1 MEMSS
6 SIATRTLAPLALSIR
21 RPWAHLITAG
31 HKQVENRTWST
42 SYRGPVAIHAGQRW
56 DSAGTRLAADLGLAG
71 FAEAADYPVG
81 YLGVVELVDVHR
93 AAGCCAPWGQD
104 GEDGEDVFH
113 WVLEGAR
120 PFRMPVAGRG
130 RLGLY
135 AMPAVLELLGE
146 GPAIMAMVGP
156 AGAGK
161 STWIE
166 RHAPGVEVVSLDA
179 GRAALS
185 PHRCVCDQDPRV
197 TAHAVALA
205 VATATSA
212 VRAGRP
218 VLWDATN
225 ADGAARSLVTLLAA
239 ELAVRSVAVV
249 LLPPL
254 EVVLARNEARSARR
268 HVCGFSRRVPVEV
281 ITAMHSEI
289 TSAAPALS
297 SAWDEVVVADWQ
309 DVRARRPGREAAR

>member
-1 MEMSS
+1 
-6 SIATRTLAPLALSIR
+6 
-21 RPWAHLITAG
+21 
-31 HKQVENRTWST
+31 
-42 SYRGPVAIHAGQRW
+42 VA
-56 DSAGTRLAADLGLAG
+56 
-71 FAEAADYPVG
+71 
-81 YLGVVELVDVHR
+81 ELVDVHR

-104 GEDGEDVFH
+104 GEDVFH

-120 PFRMPVAGRG
+120 PFRVPVAGRG

-135 AMPAVLELLGE
+135 PMPAVLELLGE
-146 GPAIMAMVGP
+146 GPAIVAMVGP

-185 PHRCVCDQDPRV
+185 PHRCVCDQDPYV
-197 TAHAVALA
+197 TAQAVELA

-254 EVVLARNEARSARR
+254 EVVLARNEARSERR
-268 HVCGFSRRVPVEV
+268 HVCGFGRRVPVEV
-281 ITAMHSEI
+281 ITAMHREI
-289 TSAAPALS
+289 TAAAPTLS